1 MPYYYKSIYQPHYQ
15 DPRDPYL
22 RRIDRHDP
30 NLTHH
35 IPRGFD
41 SGIGASLDIM
51 SARARQHQSKPR
63 RVR

>member
-1 MPYYYKSIYQPHYQ
+1 MPYYYKPIYQPHYQ

-35 IPRGFD
+35 TPRGFD
-41 SGIGASLDIM
+41 SGIGASIDTM
-51 SARARQHQSKPR
+51 SARARQHPSKPR